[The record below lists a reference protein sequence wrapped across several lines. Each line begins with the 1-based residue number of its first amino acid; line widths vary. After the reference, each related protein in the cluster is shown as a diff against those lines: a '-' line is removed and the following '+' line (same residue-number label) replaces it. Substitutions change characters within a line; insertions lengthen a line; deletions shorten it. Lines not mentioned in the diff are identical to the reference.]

1 MPDYEK
7 MYHIVCATSE
17 HAGQVSLRR
26 KRQSSNGPQLL
37 LFPARPAALGSRGG
51 PSADS
56 LLVRGGLI

>member
-26 KRQSSNGPQLL
+26 KRQSSNGPRLL

-51 PSADS
+51 PK
-56 LLVRGGLI
+56 R